1 MHTQIR
7 TRSPGRVLR
16 SFSNHKYFKSQRKLS
31 KEDKP
36 EANKTKQKKKKQ
48 KQKKLKTNN
57 YNKIT
62 KWLQVNN

>member
-36 EANKTKQKKKKQ
+36 EANKTKQKQTNKKKKTKN
-48 KQKKLKTNN
+48 KQLQQN
-57 YNKIT
+57 YKMAIG
-62 KWLQVNN
+62 K

>member
-36 EANKTKQKKKKQ
+36 EANKTKQKQTNKKKTKN
-48 KQKKLKTNN
+48 KQLQQN
-57 YNKIT
+57 YKMAIG
-62 KWLQVNN
+62 K

>member
-36 EANKTKQKKKKQ
+36 EANKTKQKQTNKK
-48 KQKKLKTNN
+48 KKLKTNN